1 MKILKFKNFI
11 VEEIQ
16 LDDDQSADAIQYL
29 YSLHEDDMTALVNDF
44 IVADKE
50 SKKEYIEDIVSF
62 LKKHK
67 IPTTKTSWV
76 EKNLK
81 KRINKN
87 D

>member
-50 SKKEYIEDIVSF
+50 SKKEYIEDIISF

-67 IPTTKTSWV
+67 ISTGKIEWV

-87 D
+87 A